1 MNSFELFIKELL
13 DDTSSSKFVISLSRK
28 SLNSA
33 SNYTIDQDVFQLH
46 EGVLNTSIDDGI
58 MIENAIASKFNSE
71 SYPHDR
77 YIQIIDKLYLLASL
91 WDKKY
96 NTYTYNSNFTSHFND
111 LIITNLC
118 IHYVKEGYSLT
129 KEIIECLNTIY
140 KNAK

>member
-28 SLNSA
+28 SLNSS
-33 SNYTIDQDVFQLH
+33 SNDTIAQD
-46 EGVLNTSIDDGI
+46 VLNTSIDDGI

-77 YIQIIDKLYLLASL
+77 YIQIIDKLHLLASL
-91 WDKKY
+91 CDKKY
-96 NTYTYNSNFTSHFND
+96 STYNSNFTSHFND
-111 LIITNLC
+111 LIIANLC

>member
-28 SLNSA
+28 SLNSS
-33 SNYTIDQDVFQLH
+33 SNDTIAQD
-46 EGVLNTSIDDGI
+46 VLNTSIDDGI

-91 WDKKY
+91 CDKKY
-96 NTYTYNSNFTSHFND
+96 STYTYNSNFTSHFNE
-111 LIITNLC
+111 LIIANLC